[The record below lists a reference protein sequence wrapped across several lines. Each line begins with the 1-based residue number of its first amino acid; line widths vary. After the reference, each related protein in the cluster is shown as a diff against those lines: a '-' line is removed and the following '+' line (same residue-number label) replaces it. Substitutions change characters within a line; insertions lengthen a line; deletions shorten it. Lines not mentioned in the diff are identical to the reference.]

1 MGNSFGC
8 SASGERLVSAA
19 RDGDLV
25 EAKMLLEFNPSLAKY
40 STFGGLNSPLHFAA
54 SKGHNEIV
62 ALLLEKGADVNSRN
76 YCGQTALMQAC
87 RHGHWEV
94 GQTLMLYRCNV
105 MKADYLS
112 GRTALHFAA
121 VSGHVRCIRL
131 VVADFVPS
139 APYET
144 LHASVDADV
153 GDGSNTKRKNE
164 QSTLSKFVNKTADA
178 GITAL
183 HMAAL
188 NGYFDCVQLL
198 LDLNANVSAAT
209 YHYGT
214 SMDLIGA
221 GSTPLHYAACG
232 GNLKCCQIL
241 LAKGATRMALNCNG
255 WLPLDVARMWGRHW
269 LEPLLAPSSDTAVS
283 SFPTSNY
290 LSLPLMSVLNI
301 ARECGLQSPTTTSSN
316 EIDFCAVCL
325 EKPCSVAAE
334 GCMHELCVRC
344 ALYLCST
351 TNVSSE
357 MHGPPGSI
365 PCPLC
370 RHGIISFVK
379 LPSFQ
384 PKENKLHV
392 SLSMCTPCMQH
403 PRDVDQTSLSHT
415 TPEIRRNRV
424 ASVSSEMLCPVTCTP
439 FPSVAIPLCTC
450 NDGPCPPFEPRE
462 DETQDESPRHSQAST
477 TDQDKMEG
485 PKLVKTTC
493 SNVFW
498 GRRSCS
504 RENQCNSEINA

>member
-25 EAKMLLEFNPSLAKY
+25 EAKMLLECNPGLAKY

-62 ALLLEKGADVNSRN
+62 ALLLENGADVSSRN
-76 YCGQTALMQAC
+76 YCGQ
-87 RHGHWEV
+87 
-94 GQTLMLYRCNV
+94 V

-121 VSGHVRCIRL
+121 INGHARCIRL

-139 APYET
+139 APFES
-144 LHASVDADV
+144 LHARMDAEI
-153 GDGSNTKRKNE
+153 DGSNVKNTHE
-164 QSTLSKFVNKTADA
+164 QSVLSRFVNKTADA

-198 LDLNANVSAAT
+198 LDLDANVSAAT
-209 YHYGT
+209 FHYGT

-241 LAKGATRMALNCNG
+241 LARGASRTALNCNG

-269 LEPLLAPSSDTAVS
+269 LEPLLAPTSQATILT
-283 SFPTSNY
+283 FPSSNY

-301 ARECGLQSPTTTSSN
+301 ARDCGLQSAATSSS
-316 EIDFCAVCL
+316 EVDVCAVCL
-325 EKPCSVAAE
+325 ERSCSVAAE
-334 GCMHELCVRC
+334 GCGHELCVRC

-351 TNVSSE
+351 SNVSSE
-357 MHGPPGSI
+357 TCGPPGSI

-370 RHGIISFVK
+370 RHGIVSFVK
-379 LPSFQ
+379 LPGSQ
-384 PKENKLHV
+384 AKENKMHV
-392 SLSMCTPCMQH
+392 SLSLCTPCMLH
-403 PRDVDQTSLSHT
+403 PRDQDNSSVSH

-424 ASVSSEMLCPVTCTP
+424 ASVPSEMLCPVTCTP

-450 NDGPCPPFEPRE
+450 NDGPCPTFESRE
-462 DETQDESPRHSQAST
+462 AATPDEPVRRSQASLT
-477 TDQDKMEG
+477 MDRDKMEG
-485 PKLVKTTC
+485 PRLDKTTC
-493 SNVFW
+493 SGMFW
-498 GRRSCS
+498 GRRSYS
-504 RENQCNSEINA
+504 REHQCNSEINA